1 MRRIGSSLCFAAA
14 SVVLIG
20 AAPAQPPAPAKP
32 VAARGLRGART
43 AKAPAKPSTK
53 PAPAQIAS
61 ATPPPGDISTFSTD
75 PGQCR
80 EACAHTYY
88 FCLAG
93 EDAPSCPQNWSS
105 CLITCNRPPIQSQ
118 TTTP

>member
-1 MRRIGSSLCFAAA
+1 MRRIGFSLCFAAVA
-14 SVVLIG
+14 VGLIG

-32 VAARGLRGART
+32 VAASGLRGAQT
-43 AKAPAKPSTK
+43 AKTATK
-53 PAPAQIAS
+53 PAQIAS
-61 ATPPPGDISTFSTD
+61 TTPPPPPGDASTFSTD

-105 CLITCNRPPIQSQ
+105 CLIACNRPAIQSEITAQ
-118 TTTP
+118 

>member
-1 MRRIGSSLCFAAA
+1 MRRIGSSLCFAALA
-14 SVVLIG
+14 VLLVG
-20 AAPAQPPAPAKP
+20 AAPVQPPPPAKS
-32 VAARGLRGART
+32 VAASGLRGAQT
-43 AKAPAKPSTK
+43 AKTAKTPPPALL
-53 PAPAQIAS
+53 AS
-61 ATPPPGDISTFSTD
+61 ASPPPGDGSSLPAD

-105 CLITCNRPPIQSQ
+105 CLIACNRPAIQSEI
-118 TTTP
+118 TTP

>member
-1 MRRIGSSLCFAAA
+1 MRRVGISLCFAAMA
-14 SVVLIG
+14 VALIG

-32 VAARGLRGART
+32 AAASGLRGAQA
-43 AKAPAKPSTK
+43 AKTPAKLAA
-53 PAPAQIAS
+53 APAQIAS
-61 ATPPPGDISTFSTD
+61 TTPPPTPGDASTYSTD

-105 CLITCNRPPIQSQ
+105 CLIGCNRPPIQSQ
-118 TTTP
+118 TTAP

>member
-1 MRRIGSSLCFAAA
+1 MRRIGSSLCFAALA
-14 SVVLIG
+14 VALIG

-32 VAARGLRGART
+32 TAANGMRGAQT
-43 AKAPAKPSTK
+43 VKTSAKPAAAPAKVAST
-53 PAPAQIAS
+53 
-61 ATPPPGDISTFSTD
+61 TPPAIGDVSTFSTD

-93 EDAPSCPQNWSS
+93 DDAPSCPQNWSS
-105 CLITCNRPPIQSQ
+105 CLITCNRAPIQSQ
-118 TTTP
+118 TMTP

>member
-1 MRRIGSSLCFAAA
+1 MRRVGFSLCLAAMA
-14 SVVLIG
+14 VALIG

-32 VAARGLRGART
+32 VAASGLRGAQT
-43 AKAPAKPSTK
+43 AKTAPKPA

-61 ATPPPGDISTFSTD
+61 ATPPPPPGDASTFSTD

-80 EACAHTYY
+80 EGCAHTYY

-105 CLITCNRPPIQSQ
+105 CLIACNRPAIQSQ
-118 TTTP
+118 ITAQ